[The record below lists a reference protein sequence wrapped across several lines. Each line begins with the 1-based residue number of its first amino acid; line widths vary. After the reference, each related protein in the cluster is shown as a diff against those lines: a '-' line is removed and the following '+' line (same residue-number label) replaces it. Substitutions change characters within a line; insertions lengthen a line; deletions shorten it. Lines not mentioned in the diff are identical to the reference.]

1 VTTLVHGAA
10 AEQAAAEAA
19 QVLFGGDPTTAS
31 AEALAVVARE
41 VPSSEMTR
49 EQLGDQIAV
58 LVQSGLAASNGE
70 ARRTLTQKG
79 FKANGQTL
87 EETKSLLEV
96 DLLHGRYMLL
106 RKGKTN
112 FHLLTVTN

>member
-1 VTTLVHGAA
+1 M
-10 AEQAAAEAA
+10 
-19 QVLFGGDPTTAS
+19 
-31 AEALAVVARE
+31 ARE
-41 VPSSEMTR
+41 VPSSEVTR
-49 EQLGDQIAV
+49 EQLGDQIAI

-96 DLLHGRYMLL
+96 DFLHGRFILL

>member
-1 VTTLVHGAA
+1 M
-10 AEQAAAEAA
+10 
-19 QVLFGGDPTTAS
+19 
-31 AEALAVVARE
+31 ARE
-41 VPSSEMTR
+41 VPSSVVTR
-49 EQLGDQIAV
+49 QQLGDQIAV

-87 EETKSLLEV
+87 EEAKSLLEV
-96 DLLHGRYMLL
+96 DLLHGRYILL